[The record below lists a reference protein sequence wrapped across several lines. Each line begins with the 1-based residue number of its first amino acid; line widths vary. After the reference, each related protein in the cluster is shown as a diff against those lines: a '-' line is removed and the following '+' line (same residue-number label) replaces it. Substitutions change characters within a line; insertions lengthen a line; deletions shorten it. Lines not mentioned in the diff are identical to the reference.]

1 MDFIITICLGP
12 SLTYGLIIY
21 SHFIGSVQ
29 NLEACNF
36 EGPWHL
42 RSKHMEKILLFFP
55 FNLKTLESP
64 YLAKS
69 IYLSNF
75 YFLKIFFHESYLEWS
90 LLRWYQFKPKLSS
103 RKSQINNCV
112 GKTRAIKSTTTLGFK
127 AHKFELGTQSCSTLI
142 AFIFFLLN
150 FFFSF

>member
-1 MDFIITICLGP
+1 MICLGP

-29 NLEACNF
+29 NFEACNF

-42 RSKHMEKILLFFP
+42 RSKHMEKIVLFFP

-75 YFLKIFFHESYLEWS
+75 YFLKIFFHKNYLEWS
-90 LLRWYQFKPKLSS
+90 LFRWYQFKPKLSS

-112 GKTRAIKSTTTLGFK
+112 SKTRAIKSTTLGFK
-127 AHKFELGTQSCSTLI
+127 AHKFELSTQSCSTLI
-142 AFIFFLLN
+142 AFIYFLLN